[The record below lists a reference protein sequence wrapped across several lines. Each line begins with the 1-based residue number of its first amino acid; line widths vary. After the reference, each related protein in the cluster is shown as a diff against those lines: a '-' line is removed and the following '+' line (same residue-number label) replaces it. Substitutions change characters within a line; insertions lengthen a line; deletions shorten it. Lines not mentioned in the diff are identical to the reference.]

1 MIIRKSSFKNCLAIL
16 IFIGGFI
23 FQVNAQTTEVFEDWA
38 TYKGTQNMFY
48 KNFTTTDL
56 NRNVFVAG
64 ATLNATGN
72 YDILLTKYDAEGVE
86 QWTQQYAGSGN
97 GDDAA
102 TSLCFDNNGNIYL
115 TGTVYKN
122 TTEVE
127 NCITIK
133 YNQNG
138 VQQWVR
144 TFNGNASGIDFG
156 TSIKADFQ
164 NNVYISGATT
174 QSNSLLDFLII
185 KYDENGTLQWSNT
198 YNHINLN
205 DVSNKINI
213 FDDIVV
219 VAGGAQVTANE
230 WEYAITE
237 FDANTGSFF
246 GASVTNSSGTGIDN
260 IKDLTIDQ
268 NGFLYVTGGIV
279 NSNNGYDYYTMKLDT
294 SLNFLWSATYN
305 GNSNLDDIA
314 NSVYVDYAGNVYV
327 TGSSNTTNQGKNWI
341 TIKYN
346 SAGIQQWTASF
357 NDNYDEDDEANALAL
372 DNSGNIYVAGYTYN
386 GDNLDYK
393 TIKYDPNGNVKW
405 EIEFNSLYND
415 DDKATNISVDNN
427 GDIIVAGQSYIG
439 TDYKFVTVKY
449 IEEEIIIPPDPEALS
464 NALSFDENRGQLLNT
479 SGNIITEVK
488 YYSNAFS
495 QSLYFRD
502 DKLSYVISQ
511 KNEAENTQ
519 EYSRVDMTFVNST
532 PTKVRALNINE
543 DYKNFYYPHISEGR
557 ERVRNYDNLIYKD
570 VFEYIDVVF
579 SNNNKGLKYYFVVK
593 PSASANLIK
602 LNYEGAISISTN
614 SNNELIISTNLGDIK
629 QAQLTVFQ
637 IDANGNRVSLGWQPT
652 YVVNGTQVSFTIGS
666 YNSSLPL
673 VIQVYDGPQ
682 LNINNSNNLCWST
695 YFGGN
700 DGESIYGVD
709 VDNNENQFFTG
720 YTTSSNFPILGNSSS
735 NSSNGNKVFI
745 SKFYP
750 NHELVWSTYYGGT
763 DHQAGNDIKCKN
775 NGNIYVT
782 GYTIASDFVIK
793 TKQGAYSDNS
803 YGGNYK
809 EDGFISEFSSSGA
822 LQWSTYFGDN
832 QTDIITSIEFDNNS
846 NFYIVGKGG
855 GNGFPLVSLIGA
867 YNQQNA
873 GGTDAFIAKF
883 DNNCALVW
891 STFYGGASLDMAN
904 SIKIDALNNVFVS
917 GNTYS
922 SNFPL
927 MNSNNAFYDNTL
939 GGSSDDW
946 ILKFSN
952 TGVRQ
957 WATYIG
963 GSSAEYT
970 LYGDAGNRIAIDNQ
984 NNILLVGSTGSSD
997 FPVTKNN
1004 SGYFYGPPNNSWS
1017 DHSGYIMQFNA
1028 NDYSLMWNTLI
1039 SGSGTGQVHL
1049 NAIDLNSAN
1058 KIIVGGGT
1066 SNQNFP
1072 IVAEQSMY
1080 NQPNL
1085 TQGSSS
1091 LFAQDACL
1099 LGFNSAHNLIY
1110 GSFFGGDNVHPEGDF
1125 ITDLIINNNNLFFT
1139 GYTSS
1144 HSITGGSVLPL
1155 SNPGNNAYF
1164 DNSFNSS
1171 NNKADGFIAKQC
1183 IEGLVSIDEYK
1194 QSDDYKLLIYPN
1206 PVQNKLHISIES
1218 TLSKKV
1224 EILIYD
1230 YTGKIVASQVNS
1242 ISIGSNSV
1250 LLDVSALSKGIYL
1263 IQIDSNYSSKFV
1275 KL

>member
-1 MIIRKSSFKNCLAIL
+1 MRKSSFNNCLAIL
-16 IFIGGFI
+16 ILIGGFI
-23 FQVNAQTTEVFEDWA
+23 FQVNAQTTEVLENWA

-64 ATLNATGN
+64 ATLNAAGN

-156 TSIKADFQ
+156 TSIKADFH

-205 DVSNKINI
+205 DVSNKINL
-213 FDDIVV
+213 FDNIVV

-237 FDANTGSFF
+237 FDANSGNYL
-246 GASVTNSSGTGIDN
+246 GVSVTNSSGTGIDN

-268 NGFLYVTGGIV
+268 NGFLYVTGGII
-279 NSNNGYDYYTMKLDT
+279 NSNNGYNYYTMKLDT
-294 SLNFLWSATYN
+294 SLNVLWSATYN

-314 NSVYVDYAGNVYV
+314 NSVDVDYAGNVYV

-346 SAGIQQWTASF
+346 SAGVQQWTASF
-357 NDNYDEDDEANALAL
+357 NNNYDEDDEANALAL
-372 DNSGNIYVAGYTYN
+372 DNSGNIYVTGNTYN
-386 GDNLDYK
+386 GDNQDYK
-393 TIKYDPNGNVKW
+393 TIKYDPNGNIEW

-415 DDKATNISVDNN
+415 DDKATNIAVDNN

-449 IEEEIIIPPDPEALS
+449 GEEEIIIPPDPEALS

-479 SGNIITEVK
+479 NNLQIPDVK
-488 YYSNAFS
+488 FYSNAFS
-495 QSLYFRD
+495 QSLYFTD

-511 KNEAENTQ
+511 NNEEENTQ
-519 EYSRVDMTFVNST
+519 DYSRVDMSFVNSSS
-532 PTKVRALNINE
+532 TKVRALNVNE

-579 SNNNKGLKYYFVVK
+579 SNNNRGLKYYFVVK
-593 PSASANLIK
+593 PTANANAIK
-602 LNYEGAISISTN
+602 VNYTGANSISTN

-629 QAQLTVFQ
+629 QAQPTVFQ
-637 IDANGNRVSLGWQPT
+637 INANGNRVSLGWQPT
-652 YVVNGTQVSFTIGS
+652 YVVNGTQVQFKIGS

-673 VIQVYDGPQ
+673 VIQVDKGVQ
-682 LNINNSNNLCWST
+682 LYNNNSNNLCWST

-700 DGESIYGVD
+700 DGESIYGVA
-709 VDNNENQFFTG
+709 VDSKTNQLLTG
-720 YTTSSNFPILGNSSS
+720 YTTSSNFPIVGNSST
-735 NSSNGNKVFI
+735 NNSNGNKIFI
-745 SKFYP
+745 SKF
-750 NHELVWSTYYGGT
+750 NQLHSLIWSTYFGGS
-763 DHQAGNDIKCKN
+763 DHQAGNDIKCGN
-775 NGNIYVT
+775 NDNIIIVGFT
-782 GYTIASDFVIK
+782 RANDFVTK
-793 TKQGAYSDNS
+793 VKQGAYIDNI
-803 YGGNYK
+803 YGGNNSF
-809 EDGFISEFSSSGA
+809 DGFISEFSSSGA

-832 QTDIITSIEFDNNS
+832 QTDIITSIEFDNSNS

-855 GNGFPLVSLIGA
+855 GTGFPLVNLNGA

-873 GGTDAFIAKF
+873 GGSDAFIAKF
-883 DNNCALVW
+883 NINCALVW
-891 STFYGGASLDMAN
+891 NTFYGGSGSDNAN
-904 SIKIDALNNVFVS
+904 SINLDVYNNVFVS
-917 GNTYS
+917 GNTTS

-927 MNSNNAFYDNTL
+927 MNGANAFYDNVL

-963 GSSAEYT
+963 GSSDEYT
-970 LYGDAGNRIAIDNQ
+970 LYGDAGNRIAFDNQ
-984 NNILLVGSTGSSD
+984 NNIFLVGSTGSSD
-997 FPVTKNN
+997 FPVANNN
-1004 SGYFYGPPNNSWS
+1004 SGYFYGPPNNTWT

-1039 SGSGTGQVHL
+1039 SGSGTGHVQL
-1049 NAIDLNSAN
+1049 NAIDINSDN
-1058 KIIVGGGT
+1058 KIIIGGGT
-1066 SNQNFP
+1066 SNPTFP

-1085 TQGSSS
+1085 AQGLPAYFS
-1091 LFAQDACL
+1091 QDACL
-1099 LGFNSAHNLIY
+1099 LAFNSVHNLIY
-1110 GSFFGGDNVHPEGDF
+1110 GSFFGGDNVNSDGDF
-1125 ITDLIINNNNLFFT
+1125 ITDLTINNNNLFFVGHT
-1139 GYTSS
+1139 AS
-1144 HSITGGSVLPL
+1144 HSTSGGPILPL

-1164 DNSFNSS
+1164 DNSLNSA
-1171 NNKADGFIAKQC
+1171 NNKTDGFIAKQC
-1183 IEGLVSIDEYK
+1183 IEGLVGIGEYK

-1230 YTGKIVASQVNS
+1230 YTGKLIASQINS
-1242 ISIGSNSV
+1242 ISFGSNSV

-1263 IQIDSNYSSKFV
+1263 IHIDSNYSSKFI